1 MENKTHSGL
10 KKSSY
15 FRVKRLERL
24 LLTLHVVWPN
34 SFIIGVLHL
43 LVKILEDREG
53 DISLISDQ
61 SCDQSCDQ
69 LR

>member
-24 LLTLHVVWPN
+24 LLTLLVVWPH
-34 SFIIGVLHL
+34 SFIINVLHL
-43 LVKILEDREG
+43 MVKILEDHKD

-61 SCDQSCDQ
+61 SCDQSCGQ